1 MAENIFTLLKLSKV
15 EFVTIQF
22 WHWCSVAKHLPGI
35 KCLCNIK
42 FLLEFSESNLKDGNE
57 MTEKKNTLQPCS
69 RKTRSEKNMV
79 KVSTVERSVAFASNL
94 GMSALDQNWQLLLLL
109 AIACTI

>member
-1 MAENIFTLLKLSKV
+1 MAENIITALNVSKV

-22 WHWCSVAKHLPGI
+22 WHWCSVAKHFPDI

-42 FLLEFSESNLKDGNE
+42 FLLESNESNLKDGNE
-57 MTEKKNTLQPCS
+57 MREKKTLYNHVVGRREVRKIWS
-69 RKTRSEKNMV
+69 RSPRS
-79 KVSTVERSVAFASNL
+79 SDQLPSPAISV
-94 GMSALDQNWQLLLLL
+94 MSALDQNWQLLLLL